1 MNEIDQIK
9 KLAGIKEFAG
19 YQPWEGSNIS
29 VTGNEKGE
37 IMKQKNIQPGTEDW
51 FKLWFTIPGMTG
63 PLAQTPGFRSRT
75 KHRS

>member
-9 KLAGIKEFAG
+9 RLAGITEFTG
-19 YQPWEGSNIS
+19 YQPWGGSNIS

-37 IMKQKNIQPGTEDW
+37 IMKQKNIKPGTEDW

-63 PLAQTPGFRSRT
+63 PLAQTSGFRSR
-75 KHRS
+75 KRK